1 MGSRFISPR
10 SLRLPIVMKNYL
22 LVLALFTCAS
32 STSQAQHRPKI
43 KSRHAF
49 THSSEASEGKH
60 SKARFRCES
69 SVPVIDLNPRSMGKS
84 EMVKA
89 PKPYKYSKGI

>member
-1 MGSRFISPR
+1 
-10 SLRLPIVMKNYL
+10 MKNYF

-49 THSSEASEGKH
+49 THSSEASKGKL
-60 SKARFRCES
+60 SKARFRRES
-69 SVPVIDLNPRSMGKS
+69 SVPVIDLNPRSIGKFKT
-84 EMVKA
+84 VKA